1 MVNPVDWEYKR
12 GITILGISHGFA
24 SNVRAPIHNP
34 IYFEPGEIFSQ
45 ITNWEGI
52 EEIEYTHEMGS
63 HCLILDDSDEPFEV
77 RREDNHL
84 FVQGNITQ
92 LEREVKDRRWTLLGN
107 VGLWVRH
114 ALAIQEQNGI
124 FSLHAAAI
132 YKPDEN
138 ELFIV
143 VGKAGSGK
151 TVFLL
156 EAISR
161 GYQIFSTEMTYWGV
175 FPGGIRFYRGAQFDN
190 ILAGTLLYDFPT
202 VADRLE
208 IDHPQVD
215 DPWDHKISVD
225 MRRLSTAKAEIDNPK
240 LTFVFPKIEKG
251 IKEAM
256 VSEITDQNELARRL
270 FLSASEKISGTFRLY
285 DEYPVQGI
293 DTAELAADRREAILE
308 LVAADRWEIKGAKST
323 LAGPDNCMEGID
335 Q

>member
-114 ALAIQEQNGI
+114 ALAIQE
-124 FSLHAAAI
+124 
-132 YKPDEN
+132 
-138 ELFIV
+138 
-143 VGKAGSGK
+143 GSGK

-293 DTAELAADRREAILE
+293 DTAELAADRRGAILD